1 MHYFVVY
8 DKIESVDIRKGA
20 LKLAS
25 AIMILSTQ
33 LGTSPLGKQNLSSW
47 VFQQQGNFH
56 KFLCTLGQPVEK
68 RQVINIKSEADKP
81 LPSDSL
87 SYSCVETETNGT

>member
-33 LGTSPLGKQNLSSW
+33 LGTSPLGKQNLSS
-47 VFQQQGNFH
+47 
-56 KFLCTLGQPVEK
+56 
-68 RQVINIKSEADKP
+68 
-81 LPSDSL
+81 
-87 SYSCVETETNGT
+87 